1 MSRRHRDN
9 RPGTRP
15 RGNKGI
21 GATNTQLAAHMTGTV
36 PDLQHIGIQAPA
48 QAGAAGAGLAG
59 AFGTAQALLRGQA
72 EVLDAI
78 LRREPLERSLARIV
92 NWMAGFAGAVRA
104 LVVVLADGRPVPQH
118 VHAVGLPDSAV
129 PGMAA
134 QAATLLAAMR
144 PDRDDVAAGPGA
156 DGAVDGKPISMR
168 TATGLPPA
176 WRNACIDANVDHCT
190 LAPLRDTGGQ
200 PCGVLMMALD
210 DAKDGTGT
218 VKETGTP
225 LLMELGACAGR
236 LAELAIRQHKAEQA
250 LARANERLDLELADT
265 RLLQGMSVKRID
277 ADDTPSLFAEIV
289 AAAVEIMDSDCASIQ
304 MLYRDRGP
312 HPELRL
318 LSSHGFDAAASAFW
332 EWVRFDSAST
342 CGMALR
348 DGVRIHVADIED
360 CDGAVSGDDLQMY
373 RHLGI
378 RAVQTT
384 PLLARNGEVLGMIST
399 HWRRPHHASERDFRL
414 FDILVRQAADIVQHS
429 ATQRALAR
437 DAHQKDIF
445 LAQLAHELR
454 NPLAPL
460 RTVSELLLR
469 EPDDPAVSRYAGDVV
484 ARQVGHFSRLVD
496 DLLDVSRIT
505 RGQIELRTERT
516 TLQAVLSLAI
526 EMTEPTR
533 QERRQ
538 TLQVSLP
545 EADIVLQADVV
556 RLSQVFANLLINA
569 SKYSGAA
576 SQIGLDA
583 DVSPGESGGPPT
595 ARVTVRDAGIGIAHE
610 NRERV
615 FDLFFQV
622 VASPQGTQ
630 SGLGVGLALVRRLVE
645 LHQGTVTVCSDGP
658 GKGAEFVVQ
667 LPCVASP
674 AHATDTARARAL
686 SRAPAMAGGEAAP
699 MRPLRVLVADDNVD
713 AAESLG
719 EVLRMVGHEPHLAA
733 DGHEAIALADS
744 LQPDVLLLD
753 IGMPGLDGYNVCEY
767 VRRRPWAA
775 NARLIA
781 ISGHGTAADKQR
793 SAAAGF
799 AMHLTKPA
807 DIAALL
813 GHLGDIAKAR

>member
-1 MSRRHRDN
+1 M
-9 RPGTRP
+9 TR
-15 RGNKGI
+15 
-21 GATNTQLAAHMTGTV
+21 TV
-36 PDLQHIGIQAPA
+36 PDLQHIGIQAPG
-48 QAGAAGAGLAG
+48 QAGATAAGLAG
-59 AFGTAQALLRGQA
+59 PVGTAQTLLRGQA

-92 NWMAGFAGAVRA
+92 HWMAGFAGAVRA
-104 LVVVLADGRPVPQH
+104 LVVVLADGRPAPEH
-118 VHAVGLPDSAV
+118 VHAVGLSDSAAQ
-129 PGMAA
+129 GMAA
-134 QAATLLAAMR
+134 QAPTLVAAMQ
-144 PDRDDVAAGPGA
+144 PERDDIAAGLGT
-156 DGAVDGKPISMR
+156 DGAVGGKPISMR
-168 TATGLPPA
+168 TASGLPPA
-176 WRNACIDANVDHCT
+176 WRTACVDANVDHCT
-190 LAPLRDTGGQ
+190 LAPLRDTNGQ

-210 DAKDGTGT
+210 SAEDGAGT
-218 VKETGTP
+218 VRETGTP
-225 LLMELGACAGR
+225 LLIELGACAGR

-250 LARANERLDLELADT
+250 LAKAHERLDLELADT

-277 ADDTPSLFAEIV
+277 ADDSPSLFAEIV

-318 LSSHGFDAAASAFW
+318 LGSHGFDAAASAFW

-348 DGVRIHVADIED
+348 DGVRVHVSDVED
-360 CDGAVSGDDLQMY
+360 CGGAVSGDDLQMY

-460 RTVSELLLR
+460 RTVSELLIR
-469 EPDDPAVSRYAGDVV
+469 KPDDPAVARYAGDVV

-505 RGQIELRTERT
+505 RGQIELQTERT

-526 EMTEPTR
+526 EMTEPMR
-533 QERRQ
+533 QDRRQ
-538 TLQVSLP
+538 TLHVSLP
-545 EADIVLQADVV
+545 EAGIALQADVV

-569 SKYSGAA
+569 SKYSAAA
-576 SQIGLDA
+576 SRIGLA
-583 DVSPGESGGPPT
+583 AEVSPGEGGGPPC
-595 ARVTVRDAGIGIAHE
+595 ARVTVRDAGIGIAPE

-630 SGLGVGLALVRRLVE
+630 SGLGVGLSLVRRLVE
-645 LHQGTVTVCSDGP
+645 LHRGTVTVCSDGP

-667 LPCVASP
+667 LPCLSP
-674 AHATDTARARAL
+674 ATHAGDST
-686 SRAPAMAGGEAAP
+686 RAPAMAGGEATP

-719 EVLRMVGHEPHLAA
+719 EVLRLVGHEAHLAA

-767 VRRRPWAA
+767 IRSRPWAA
-775 NARLIA
+775 QARLIA

-807 DIAALL
+807 DIGALL
-813 GHLGDIAKAR
+813 AHLRDISKAL